1 MSHSMTV
8 HGRTSLAVVKAR
20 AFSLWSEK
28 THGWTI
34 PEGAFSIFARDS
46 SAETPLATTITL
58 VD

>member
-1 MSHSMTV
+1 MTV